1 MMYSSQMS
9 RVDGISDHP
18 SVPTGGQQPLLE
30 YSRTPQQT
38 PLVDNVMLQDNS
50 REVGILQD
58 SSVSHAVV
66 GSHSL
71 LQSSTINHQQITD
84 SNPVTQN
91 TLGSAGETDNHVAV
105 TVTRGLP
112 CAPEEL
118 GKTTVLDGVEQLDE
132 KQREQED
139 LEKLQVNENLLK
151 LRENEDMLK
160 LRQHEEL
167 MRLREHEDL
176 LKKQKSKKVGT
187 TSKILVVGEDG
198 TFMVKS
204 PKTHICEQCSAAFR
218 TNYHLQRHILIHTGE
233 KPYQCTQCSMRF
245 IQKYLLQRHEKI
257 HTGEKPFHCDECDM
271 RFIQKYH
278 MERHK
283 RTHSGEKP
291 YQCEYCLQYFSRTD
305 RLLKHRRMCREN
317 QAKAS
322 DKNPAVKTE
331 PIILAISTENR
342 LLSSQK
348 DVINPTTKKLK
359 TEGKLELE
367 TCNKVETDSPTDVN
381 LNKRECMEYYT
392 STLKI
397 KDEYKVE
404 QSSLIT
410 AHSSQD
416 TAHLGETYQNL
427 NPPKLILKRI
437 SSNKTQKTTE
447 HLNQTLPV
455 STNFDAT
462 KVTKYTYAIGSN
474 PNLLV
479 IEGQSTDQGQDAS
492 RKPGGSHSNYDDA
505 MQFVKKKRFLQGPNS
520 TSREFALSVG
530 QIAAQPAVTQAVSIT
545 VGESSSG
552 TSMLVQLGN
561 TELKSSQDKS
571 GIPDEVLQTLLD
583 HYTNKPNGQVSFSV
597 SDTQVAPNITV
608 SSTDSS
614 NVPPL
619 EQVNESSQPA
629 STDNCNM
636 LHEYSKFLQQ
646 ALERTCH
653 NDSYSSE
660 HGLVY
665 ETEAQTLTGSL
676 QVPPL
681 FSSLERQ
688 VFATMVTQHGFRPE
702 VGSSLRLPAQKS
714 QYGLLVGESQHP
726 FAFIPTVASNNS
738 ISSLSDFTEQV
749 SSQKKRQEPAAHN
762 NHHLGTFGQDS
773 RFSAT
778 GGEMTPSFSD
788 NASGQ
793 MNLRVRQGN
802 SNYSEFPLVNVPDGR
817 DQMSASPAA
826 TGGSDF

>member
-1 MMYSSQMS
+1 MMYFSQMS

-18 SVPTGGQQPLLE
+18 SVPTGGQQSLLE

-38 PLVDNVMLQDNS
+38 PLIDNVMLQDNS

-58 SSVSHAVV
+58 SSVSHEVV

-91 TLGSAGETDNHVAV
+91 ALGSADETDNHIAV

-118 GKTTVLDGVEQLDE
+118 GKTTVLDGVEQFDE

-167 MRLREHEDL
+167 MKLREHEDL

-218 TNYHLQRHILIHTGE
+218 TNYHLQRHIL
-233 KPYQCTQCSMRF
+233 
-245 IQKYLLQRHEKI
+245 I

-331 PIILAISTENR
+331 PIILAINSENR
-342 LLSSQK
+342 LLPSQK
-348 DVINPTTKKLK
+348 DVINPTSKKLK
-359 TEGKLELE
+359 TEEKLELE
-367 TCNKVETDSPTDVN
+367 TCSKAETSSPTDVN

-416 TAHLGETYQNL
+416 SAHLGATYQNL

-479 IEGQSTDQGQDAS
+479 IEGQNTDQGQDAS
-492 RKPGGSHSNYDDA
+492 RKPGGSHNNYDDA

-545 VGESSSG
+545 LGESSSG

-561 TELKSSQDKS
+561 SELKSSQDKS

-583 HYTNKPNGQVSFSV
+583 HYTNKPNGQVPFSV

-619 EQVNESSQPA
+619 EQVSESSQPA

-665 ETEAQTLTGSL
+665 ETEAQPLTGSL

-726 FAFIPTVASNNS
+726 FAFIPTVASNNT
-738 ISSLSDFTEQV
+738 ISSLPDFTEQV

>member
-1 MMYSSQMS
+1 MS

-18 SVPTGGQQPLLE
+18 SVPTGGQQSLLE

-38 PLVDNVMLQDNS
+38 PLIDNVMLQDNS

-58 SSVSHAVV
+58 SSVSHEVV

-91 TLGSAGETDNHVAV
+91 ALGSADETDNHIAV

-118 GKTTVLDGVEQLDE
+118 GKTTVLDGVEQFDE

-151 LRENEDMLK
+151 FRENEDMLK

-167 MRLREHEDL
+167 MKLREHEDL

-218 TNYHLQRHILIHTGE
+218 TNYHLQRHIL
-233 KPYQCTQCSMRF
+233 
-245 IQKYLLQRHEKI
+245 I

-331 PIILAISTENR
+331 PIILAINSENR
-342 LLSSQK
+342 LLPSQK

-359 TEGKLELE
+359 TEEKLELE
-367 TCNKVETDSPTDVN
+367 TCSKAETSSPTDVN

-416 TAHLGETYQNL
+416 SAHLGETYQNL

-479 IEGQSTDQGQDAS
+479 IEGQNTDQGQDAS

-545 VGESSSG
+545 LGESNSG

-583 HYTNKPNGQVSFSV
+583 HYTNKPNGQVPFSV

-619 EQVNESSQPA
+619 EQVSESSQPA

-665 ETEAQTLTGSL
+665 ETEAQPLTGSL

-726 FAFIPTVASNNS
+726 FAFIPTVASNNT
-738 ISSLSDFTEQV
+738 ISSLPDFTEQV